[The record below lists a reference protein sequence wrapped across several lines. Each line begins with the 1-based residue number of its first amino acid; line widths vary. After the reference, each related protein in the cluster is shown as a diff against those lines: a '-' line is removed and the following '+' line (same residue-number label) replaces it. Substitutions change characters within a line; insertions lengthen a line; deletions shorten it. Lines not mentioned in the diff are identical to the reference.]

1 MLTIT
6 NACST
11 NRIGE
16 KMHDTRTRSRT
27 LCAAAALTTVLTL
40 GGATVAA
47 GPANAGLWM
56 QASCVNPDGSA
67 AGSDGWTTFKAGG
80 PPVGSVGDV
89 NCSPTKPMYA
99 ALSSRVA
106 AAGGSS
112 ENLRYTTPSG
122 STLAGGQVLAGLSAD
137 GFGKDA
143 AGVAAVLTPRPTYDQ
158 TNLVLHCVAFLAVCQ
173 NNTFNHFGVLDL
185 PRDRGG
191 ELFLSALCVARVAG
205 AVCDS
210 GGSHSS
216 WALVAVHWARL
227 LLDSPIQPTATGF
240 TGGLLAADAH
250 GTTNLAFGAS
260 DPGGPGVYN
269 VNVMIDGQSVYNAT
283 PDKNAGRCVATGTD
297 GPTGA
302 LVFGTQQPCP
312 QNVAIDVPVPTTN
325 LPDGEHQLAVTVQN
339 AAKNTVTV
347 LNQVISVNNRT
358 DISARLSSEL
368 PPTAKLTLNVKALG
382 NSRLRFTGRLTAKA
396 FGNPRPLV
404 FIQARKGD
412 RWQAVGPSVRIGRTG
427 RFNLVYNSG
436 GWGIGSRYS
445 FRAVA
450 PKTAQFGRAT
460 SRIRK
465 ARIR

>member
-1 MLTIT
+1 
-6 NACST
+6 
-11 NRIGE
+11 
-16 KMHDTRTRSRT
+16 MHHTRTRSRT
-27 LCAAAALTTVLTL
+27 LCAVAALTTVLTV
-40 GGATVAA
+40 GGAAVAA
-47 GPANAGLWM
+47 SPASAGLWM
-56 QASCVNPDGSA
+56 QASCASPDGSA

-80 PPVGSVGDV
+80 PPVGSTGDV

-112 ENLRYTTPSG
+112 ENLRYTPPSG

-143 AGVAAVLTPRPTYDQ
+143 AGVAALLTPRPTYDR
-158 TNLVLHCVAFLAVCQ
+158 TNLVLHCVAFLALCQ

-191 ELFLSALCVARVAG
+191 ELFLSALCAVRVAG
-205 AVCDS
+205 AVCDR
-210 GGSHSS
+210 GGSHGS

-227 LLDSPIQPTATGF
+227 LLDSPIQPTATEF
-240 TGGLLAADAH
+240 SGGLLAADAH
-250 GTTNLAFGAS
+250 GTTNLAFRAS
-260 DPGGPGVYN
+260 DPGGPGVLN

-283 PDKNAGRCVATGTD
+283 PDKNAGRCVASGTD

-312 QNVAIDVPVPTTN
+312 QNVALDVPVHTTN
-325 LPDGEHQLAVTVQN
+325 LADGEHQLAVTVQN

-347 LNQVISVNNRT
+347 LNQVISVNNRS
-358 DISARLSSEL
+358 DISGRLSSE
-368 PPTAKLTLNVKALG
+368 PAPTAKLTLNVKALG
-382 NSRLRFTGRLTAKA
+382 NGRLRFTGRLTAKA

-404 FIQARKGD
+404 FIQARNGD
-412 RWQAVGPSVRIGRTG
+412 RWQTVGSSVRVSRAG
-427 RFNLVYNSG
+427 RFTLFYSG
-436 GWGIGSRYS
+436 RRAIGKRYA

-450 PKTAQFGRAT
+450 PKTAQFARAT
-460 SRIRK
+460 SPIRK
-465 ARIR
+465 ARVR

>member
-1 MLTIT
+1 
-6 NACST
+6 
-11 NRIGE
+11 
-16 KMHDTRTRSRT
+16 
-27 LCAAAALTTVLTL
+27 
-40 GGATVAA
+40 
-47 GPANAGLWM
+47 M

-89 NCSPTKPMYA
+89 NCSPTQPMYA
-99 ALSSRVA
+99 ALSSRA
-106 AAGGSS
+106 PAAGGSS
-112 ENLRYTTPSG
+112 ENLRYTPPTG

-158 TNLVLHCVAFLAVCQ
+158 TNLVSHCVAFLAVCQ
-173 NNTFNHFGVLDL
+173 NDTFNHYGMLDL

-191 ELFLSALCVARVAG
+191 ELFLTALCAVRVAG

-227 LLDSPIQPTATGF
+227 LLDSPIQPTATDF
-240 TGGLLAADAH
+240 TGGLLASDAH
-250 GTTNLAFGAS
+250 GTTNLAFRAS

-269 VNVMIDGQSVYNAT
+269 VNVTIDGQSVYNAT
-283 PDKNAGRCVATGTD
+283 PDRNAGRCVATGAD
-297 GPTGA
+297 GATGA

-325 LPDGEHQLAVTVQN
+325 LADGEHQLAVTVQN

-347 LNQVISVNNRT
+347 LNQVVSVNNRA
-358 DISARLSSEL
+358 DISARLSSEP
-368 PPTAKLTLNVKALG
+368 PPTAKITLNVKALG
-382 NSRLRFTGRLTAKA
+382 RGRLRFSGRLTAKA

-404 FIQARKGD
+404 FIQARNGE
-412 RWQAVGPSVRIGRTG
+412 RWQAVGSSVRVGRTG
-427 RFNLVYNSG
+427 RFTLVYNNG
-436 GWGIGSRYS
+436 RRGVRGRYA

-450 PKTAQFGRAT
+450 PKTAQFARAT
-460 SRIRK
+460 SRTKK